1 MTNAIM
7 QVLDC
12 SPTIVADPGLTN
24 ANMQVC
30 LFSSLSVEY
39 WERREKDQKANH

>member
-24 ANMQVC
+24 ANMQVR
-30 LFSSLSVEY
+30 LAYSPFLEI
-39 WERREKDQKANH
+39 EKK